1 MASQRF
7 ELVALLNGRLVAFG
21 PPADVFTEEHIT
33 AAFGGQALFL
43 EGMVVI
49 DQCCPGHVGNGVDHR
64 HSHAPRERAMRGAEM
79 EGRGRDA
86 AFAR

>member
-1 MASQRF
+1 MLVSTHDMQVASQRF

-64 HSHAPRERAMRGAEM
+64 HSHAPRERRD
-79 EGRGRDA
+79 EGR
-86 AFAR
+86 